1 MPPDIFSNFFIK
13 FLDFFKMDQIRS
25 TEFATTRIP
34 RPNHVLNQFFSHL
47 FHFPSDFDPLPAI
60 SFVPQLLI
68 SFPSSILPIFTSI
81 NVHFLQIRPCQKPP
95 NLFLQTLT
103 GRPLYPHMAPKA
115 RTKRKGNE
123 VSREESPPIFDH
135 SGYPSIEA
143 FKSYSLRTIIFDRIP
158 NFEHLGFMHFNAL
171 MRRMG

>member
-1 MPPDIFSNFFIK
+1 
-13 FLDFFKMDQIRS
+13 MDQIRS
-25 TEFATTRIP
+25 TAWVRATEFASTRIP
-34 RPNHVLNQFFSHL
+34 RSNHVLNQFFSRL
-47 FHFPSDFDPLPAI
+47 FHFLSDFDPLPAI

-103 GRPLYPHMAPKA
+103 GRSLYPHMAPKA
-115 RTKRKGNE
+115 GTKTKGNK

-143 FKSYSLRTIIFDRIP
+143 FKSYSLRTIIFGRIP